1 MSSST
6 DIQCS
11 QIEPSEKGID
21 SGESMMLKIFYEQNA
36 FDLDKKIVSIFCISG
51 VLCSLLQ
58 SPDQVK

>member
-1 MSSST
+1 MDSS
-6 DIQCS
+6 D
-11 QIEPSEKGID
+11 
-21 SGESMMLKIFYEQNA
+21 EQNA